1 MPARF
6 ELVLDPRGKFHFD
19 LRAPE
24 GVVLLSGLPCDSKM
38 MVEDEILR
46 ARNALRDASR
56 IVAHHADSSRHFVV
70 LKARNG
76 SVLARSTPVESDGQL
91 TQLTEQICKAA
102 ASAGIADLT
111 TKRPESSLS

>member
-6 ELVLDPRGKFHFD
+6 ELVIDDRGKFHFD

-24 GVVLLSGLPCDSKM
+24 GAVLLSGLPCDSKV

-56 IVAHHADSSRHFVV
+56 IVAHHSDISRHFVV
-70 LKARNG
+70 IKARNG
-76 SVLARSTPVESDGQL
+76 SVLARSPQVESDGKL
-91 TQLTEQICKAA
+91 MELTEQICAAA
-102 ASAGIADLT
+102 ASAPIADLT
-111 TKRPESSLS
+111 QPARR

>member
-6 ELVLDPRGKFHFD
+6 ELVVDDRGRFHFD

-24 GVVLLSGLPCDSKM
+24 GAVLLSGLPCDTKV

-56 IVAHHADSSRHFVV
+56 IVAHHNDSSRHFVV
-70 LKARNG
+70 IKARNG
-76 SVLARSTPVESDGQL
+76 SVLARSAQVETDEKL
-91 TQLTEQICKAA
+91 TALTAQICEAA

-111 TKRPESSLS
+111 QPARH